1 MTQASADSRPQT
13 LWPEERVDRLWPSV
27 VALLLT
33 LLIHLI
39 VFWLLPDRLME
50 ISEPKESGNKA
61 TEYEIS
67 LVEPEQ
73 QRYVEANPEAPVN
86 EPDQTDRYSFRS
98 QQAADE
104 IPLVDSENKPRVDGE
119 SEQASKILQGTLEP
133 SPPVE
138 PGVYAPESR
147 PGEGEGNAGGEAANP
162 GEAATPNLAQPL
174 PAPKFIEQEPISE
187 EGPGSR
193 LEPAGESPE
202 LVEAPDPDAPINVY
216 RPPTERQTQATDA
229 DGGGGSP
236 ERPAKPRPR
245 PRLAPEL
252 TTGTVMRSESSARR
266 RDTLALDATFSEF
279 GEYEQQ
285 FYAAVQ
291 TGWYQ
296 EIEFFQPIDTATQV
310 HVQFT
315 LHADGR
321 VSDVKAVQ
329 SNASE
334 IATFI
339 CENAISKRSPFR
351 PWTREMVRVFGQERT
366 LTVRFRY
373 L

>member
-1 MTQASADSRPQT
+1 MTQASADSLPQT
-13 LWPEERVDRLWPSV
+13 LWSDDRAYPVWRSLF
-27 VALLLT
+27 ALLVT
-33 LLIHLI
+33 LLVHVI
-39 VFWLLPDRLME
+39 VFWLLPDQLMG
-50 ISEPKESGNKA
+50 ISEPKEAGNKA

-67 LVEPEQ
+67 LVEPEE

-98 QQAADE
+98 QQAADDS
-104 IPLVDSENKPRVDGE
+104 PLSDAENKPQVDGE
-119 SEQASKILQGTLEP
+119 SEQASKILQGMLEQ

-138 PGVYAPESR
+138 PGVYAPDAR
-147 PGEGEGNAGGEAANP
+147 PGEGEGDAGGEAGNP
-162 GEAATPNLAQPL
+162 SKEATPQLPQPL
-174 PAPKFIEQEPISE
+174 PPPNFIEQEAITE
-187 EGPGSR
+187 EGSGSR

-202 LVEAPDPDAPINVY
+202 VVEAPDPDAPIDVY
-216 RPPTERQTQATDA
+216 RPPRERQVESTAA

-236 ERPAKPRPR
+236 ERSAKPRPR

-252 TTGTVMRSESSARR
+252 TTGTLMRSESSARR
-266 RDTLALDATFSEF
+266 RGALAIDATFSEF

-321 VSDVKAVQ
+321 VSDVEAVQ

-339 CENAISKRSPFR
+339 CETAISKRSPFR

-366 LTVRFRY
+366 LTVRFNY

>member
-1 MTQASADSRPQT
+1 MTQASADSRPQS
-13 LWPEERVDRLWPSV
+13 LWSDDRVDPAWAPV
-27 VALLLT
+27 VALLVTILAH
-33 LLIHLI
+33 LL
-39 VFWLLPDRLME
+39 VFWLLPDQLVE
-50 ISEPKESGNKA
+50 VPEPREA
-61 TEYEIS
+61 AREARQYEIR
-67 LVEPEQ
+67 LVEPEE
-73 QRYVEANPEAPVN
+73 QRYAEANPEAPVN
-86 EPDQTDRYSFRS
+86 EPDQTERYSFRS
-98 QQAADE
+98 QQAADDS
-104 IPLVDSENKPRVDGE
+104 PLSDAENKPQVDGE
-119 SEQASKILQGTLEP
+119 LEDASKILQGSLEQ

-138 PGVYAPESR
+138 PGVHAPDAR
-147 PGEGEGNAGGEAANP
+147 PGDGEGDAGGEAGDPSEEVAVNMP
-162 GEAATPNLAQPL
+162 RPL
-174 PAPKFIEQEPISE
+174 PPPSFIEQEAVSE
-187 EGPGSR
+187 AGPGSR
-193 LEPAGESPE
+193 LEQAGESSE
-202 LVEAPDPDAPINVY
+202 MVEAPDPDAPIDVY
-216 RPPTERQTQATDA
+216 RPPAERPAEATVA

-236 ERPAKPRPR
+236 ESPAKPRPR

-252 TTGTVMRSESSARR
+252 TRGTLMRSESSARR
-266 RDTLALDATFSEF
+266 RGEVAIDSTFSEF

-296 EIEFFQPIDTATQV
+296 EIEFFQPIDTATRV
-310 HVQFT
+310 YVQFT

-321 VSDVKAVQ
+321 VTDVEAVQ